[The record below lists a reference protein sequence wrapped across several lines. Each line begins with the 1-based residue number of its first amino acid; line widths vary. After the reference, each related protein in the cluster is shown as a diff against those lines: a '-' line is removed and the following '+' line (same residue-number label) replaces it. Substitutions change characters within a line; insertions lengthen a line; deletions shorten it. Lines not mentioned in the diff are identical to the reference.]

1 MYKRNNFYNA
11 YNDHQN
17 DHHRRDERDLAPTA
31 CDRCHNDHCSCHERP
46 RSQGALVEKVICS
59 KDAHKTAEF
68 ALPVALGPFG
78 GANGILDGLLGLLG
92 GVLAGGTN
100 VTVTPDYNNIE
111 QRTTVLKDTVVN
123 FGFVPATIDVNLG
136 IGLGAIPAG
145 PLSIPIR
152 IFFQEHTHCPGA
164 RPGDIVFE
172 TDPVVEAQLIQ
183 PLIGS
188 DDGGTVINLLLFK
201 AILRTH
207 ITVVRQGIERDGK
220 FCDLD
225 NHDKHRNGPVTIN
238 TPQSTMG
245 TGMPGAGAPVPT
257 QANQVNNNNTTS

>member
-11 YNDHQN
+11 YNDNQN
-17 DHHRRDERDLAPTA
+17 DHHRHDDRDLAPSSN
-31 CDRCHNDHCSCHERP
+31 CDRCHSDHCSCHEKP

-68 ALPVALGPFG
+68 ALPAALGPFG
-78 GANGILDGLLGLLG
+78 AGDTILTGVLGLLTG
-92 GVLAGGTN
+92 LIPGLVN
-100 VTVTPDYNNIE
+100 IRVTPDFANIE
-111 QRTTVLKDTVVN
+111 QETTVIKDTVIN
-123 FGFVPATIDVNLG
+123 FGFVPATIDVVVAGG
-136 IGLGAIPAG
+136 IVD
-145 PLSIPIR
+145 LSLPIR
-152 IFFQEHTHCPGA
+152 VFFQEHTHCPGA
-164 RPGDIVFE
+164 RPGDLVFE
-172 TDPVVEAQLIQ
+172 TDPVVEATLNQ

-188 DDGGTVINLLLFK
+188 DDGATVLNLLFFK

-225 NHDKHRNGPVTIN
+225 NGNKYQNGPIQIN
-238 TPQSTMG
+238 SPQNMISNSSSLAAG
-245 TGMPGAGAPVPT
+245 PAPAGA

>member
-11 YNDHQN
+11 YNDNQN
-17 DHHRRDERDLAPTA
+17 DYHRHDDRDLAPSSS
-31 CDRCHNDHCSCHERP
+31 CDRCHSDHCSCHEKP

-68 ALPVALGPFG
+68 TLPAALGPFG
-78 GANGILDGLLGLLG
+78 AGDALLTGILGLLTG
-92 GVLAGGTN
+92 LIPGLVN
-100 VTVTPDYNNIE
+100 IRVTPNYAGIE
-111 QRTTVLKDTVVN
+111 QEITVLKDTVVN
-123 FGFVPATIDVNLG
+123 FGFVPATIDV
-136 IGLGAIPAG
+136 IVAG
-145 PLSIPIR
+145 GVVELSIPIR
-152 IFFQEHTHCPGA
+152 VFFQEHTHCPGA
-164 RPGDIVFE
+164 RPGDVVFE

-183 PLIGS
+183 PLIGT

-225 NHDKHRNGPVTIN
+225 THDKHRNGPIPIN
-238 TPQSTMG
+238 TPQNLISNSSAL
-245 TGMPGAGAPVPT
+245 TGGAPVPA